1 MPAMIS
7 VSIVLAVALFFF
19 ARACT
24 KWGFIV
30 AMRWAGII
38 VLCGPVFWLV
48 GVIVF
53 RTLAAYGI
61 KAPSVTAWI
70 GIGSVVLLVARRI
83 AGKVG
88 WGNMLGWSF
97 SIAMGFSAIVVALF
111 LLLMIGIA
119 IHATVQGMVF
129 IVAGTV
135 VLMLLGH
142 GYRARGR

>member
-1 MPAMIS
+1 MTT
-7 VSIVLAVALFFF
+7 VSIGLAVAVFLF
-19 ARACT
+19 ARACM

-30 AMRWAGII
+30 AMRGAGVIL
-38 VLCGPVFWLV
+38 LCGPVFWLV
-48 GVIVF
+48 GVIVSG
-53 RTLAAYGI
+53 TLRAQGV

-70 GIGSVVLLVARRI
+70 VTGSVVLLAARRI

-88 WGNMLGWSF
+88 WGNVLGSSF
-97 SIAMGFSAIVVALF
+97 SIAMGFSAIVVTLF
-111 LLLMIGIA
+111 LFLMIGVA

-129 IVAGTV
+129 IVVGTA